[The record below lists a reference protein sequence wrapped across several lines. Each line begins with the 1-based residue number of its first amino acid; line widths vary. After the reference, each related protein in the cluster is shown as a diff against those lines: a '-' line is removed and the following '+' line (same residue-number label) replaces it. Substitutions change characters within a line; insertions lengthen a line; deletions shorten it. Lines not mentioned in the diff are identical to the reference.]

1 MTDGRRKKT
10 KRKDQKNGTQSTWQR
25 ISDVMSTVNKVQALI
40 SSFAV
45 FVIMTLISADVVGR
59 FVFNRP
65 VMGTY
70 ELGQMFMVGMV
81 FLGLSYTQMVGG
93 NVTVDT
99 FTRRLNP
106 RMRAALSI
114 FADIVGLV
122 IFGLMTY
129 SSGNLAWIA
138 LKNKRTVQGLLG
150 MPLYP
155 SKFVVAIGTATLTL
169 YFLIKLVGE
178 INLVVPKKKGINTQ

>member
-1 MTDGRRKKT
+1 MMDGRRNKI
-10 KRKDQKNGTQSTWQR
+10 KRKDQKDGTPSTWQR
-25 ISDVMSTVNKVQALI
+25 ISDVISTVNKVQALI

-45 FVIMTLISADVVGR
+45 FVIMALISADVVGR

-70 ELGQMFMVGMV
+70 ELGQMFMVCMV
-81 FLGLSYTQMVGG
+81 FFGLSYTQMIGG

-106 RMRAALSI
+106 RMSAALSI
-114 FADIVGLV
+114 FSNIVGLIV
-122 IFGLMTY
+122 FGLMTH

-155 SKFVVAIGTATLTL
+155 SKFVVTIGTATLTL
-169 YFLIKLVGE
+169 YFLIQLVSE
-178 INLVVPKKKGINTQ
+178 INVFMAKKKGINAQ